1 MITPHYCGNL
11 CANPARNAFTALD
24 FEAARCDTCEIVI
37 KRWHRRND
45 ETSSTLRSSLEGVRR
60 LRFDWLIPTGLGVT
74 SALVL
79 TLPAEAAQLQSWWFN
94 ERENQLVFTTDA
106 AVQPTAQM
114 IFNPTRIVIDLPGT
128 TLGRPPNRQAVGGAI
143 REVRSGQFDAGTA
156 RLVIELAPGYTLDPR
171 AVEVRGVRSNQWVV
185 QLPEPEQ
192 SQAAPA
198 STGSNAISGSV
209 NSNATT
215 VLSGVVTTPDG
226 FFIRTSGQV
235 PTINLERR
243 GDRDAAERQIIIDL
257 YNSSISPFLKAESL
271 PVNRYSVSRWEIT
284 QNNDNATTRIVM
296 TLAPESPDWE
306 VTPTDLGREGGIVI
320 VPPSGVSISN
330 IPDQPQ
336 RADTAI
342 NVPRNPNPQQ
352 PSVPPQ
358 PQTPTLPPGANT
370 GRIIVAIDP
379 GHGGRDPGAVGIGGL
394 QEKSVVFPVSV
405 RVAELLREAG
415 VDVVMTRTSD
425 LTLDLEPR
433 VNIANNAN
441 ATVFLSIH
449 ANAISLS
456 RPDVNGVETYY
467 YSEDGRR
474 LASIIHANVLP
485 ASGLGNRGVKQA
497 RFYVLRNTA
506 MPAALLELGF
516 VTGAED
522 VVKLRDPAWQERIAQ
537 AIARGLLEYLE
548 PYRR

>member
-1 MITPHYCGNL
+1 MT
-11 CANPARNAFTALD
+11 
-24 FEAARCDTCEIVI
+24 V
-37 KRWHRRND
+37 
-45 ETSSTLRSSLEGVRR
+45 
-60 LRFDWLIPTGLGVT
+60 
-74 SALVL
+74 
-79 TLPAEAAQLQSWWFN
+79 PAEAAQLQSWWFDR
-94 ERENQLVFTTDA
+94 RENQLVFTTDS

-128 TLGRPPNRQAVGGAI
+128 TLGRPPDSQNVGGAI
-143 REVRSGQFDAGTA
+143 REVRSGQFNSQTA
-156 RLVIELAPGYTLDPR
+156 RLVIELSPGYTIDPR

-192 SQAAPA
+192 SQSLPA
-198 STGSNAISGSV
+198 VEGANSITGDF
-209 NSNATT
+209 NSDATT
-215 VLSGVVTTPDG
+215 YLSDVVTTPDG
-226 FFIRTSGQV
+226 FFLRTSGQV

-243 GDRDAAERQIIIDL
+243 GDRGQERQIVIDL
-257 YNSSISPFLKAESL
+257 FNSSISPFLEVESL
-271 PVNRYSVSRWEIT
+271 PVNRYSVTRWEVIQDN
-284 QNNDNATTRIVM
+284 QNRKTRVIM
-296 TLAPESPDWE
+296 TLSPNSPDWE
-306 VTPTDLGREGGIVI
+306 VTPTNVGTQSGIVI
-320 VPPSGVSISN
+320 VPPSGVAISS

-336 RADTAI
+336 RADTTI
-342 NVPRNPNPQQ
+342 NVPRNPQQ
-352 PSVPPQ
+352 PTTPPRQ
-358 PQTPTLPPGANT
+358 PQAPVIPPGPT
-370 GRIIVAIDP
+370 QGRVIVAIDP

-394 QEKSVVFPVSV
+394 QEKNVVFPVSV
-405 RVAELLREAG
+405 RVAELLRQAG

-441 ATVFLSIH
+441 ATIFLSIH
-449 ANAISLS
+449 ANAISMS

-467 YSEDGRR
+467 YSENGRR
-474 LASIIHANVLP
+474 LASIIHANVQP

-497 RFYVLRNTA
+497 RFFVLRHTA

-537 AIARGLLEYLE
+537 AIAQGLLQYLE

>member
-1 MITPHYCGNL
+1 M
-11 CANPARNAFTALD
+11 
-24 FEAARCDTCEIVI
+24 
-37 KRWHRRND
+37 
-45 ETSSTLRSSLEGVRR
+45 
-60 LRFDWLIPTGLGVT
+60 RFDWLIPTGLGVT

-94 ERENQLVFTTDA
+94 ARENQLVFTTDT
-106 AVQPTAQM
+106 AVQPRAQM

-128 TLGRPPNRQAVGGAI
+128 TLGRPADNQAVGGAI
-143 REVRSGQFDAGTA
+143 REVRSGQFDARTA
-156 RLVIELAPGYTLDPR
+156 RLVIELSPGYTVDPR

-185 QLPEPEQ
+185 QLPEPER
-192 SQAAPA
+192 SATPPA
-198 STGSNAISGSV
+198 GSGNNSITGDF

-215 VLSGVVTTPDG
+215 FLSDIVATPDG
-226 FFIRTSGQV
+226 FFLQTSGQI

-243 GDRDAAERQIIIDL
+243 GDRGQERQIIIDL
-257 YNSSISPFLKAESL
+257 FNSSISPFLKVESL
-271 PVNRYSVSRWEIT
+271 PVNRYSVTRWEVIQDD
-284 QNNDNATTRIVM
+284 QNRKTRVVM
-296 TLAPESPDWE
+296 TLAPSSPDWE
-306 VTPTDLGREGGIVI
+306 VTPTQVGNRSGVVI
-320 VPPSGVSISN
+320 VPPSGVSIGS
-330 IPDQPQ
+330 IPDQPEQ
-336 RADTAI
+336 VDSTI
-342 NVPRNPNPQQ
+342 NVPPNPQR
-352 PSVPPQ
+352 PTPPRQ
-358 PQTPTLPPGANT
+358 PQAPSIPARPTNS
-370 GRIIVAIDP
+370 RVIVAIDP

-394 QEKSVVFPVSV
+394 QEKNVVFPVSM

-425 LTLDLEPR
+425 LTLGLEPR
-433 VNIANNAN
+433 VEIANNAN
-441 ATVFLSIH
+441 ATIFLSIH

-474 LASIIHANVLP
+474 LASIIHANVQP

-497 RFYVLRNTA
+497 RFFVLRNTA

-522 VVKLRDPAWQERIAQ
+522 VVKLRDPAWQERISQ
-537 AIARGLLEYLE
+537 AIVQGILQYLE

>member
-1 MITPHYCGNL
+1 M
-11 CANPARNAFTALD
+11 
-24 FEAARCDTCEIVI
+24 
-37 KRWHRRND
+37 
-45 ETSSTLRSSLEGVRR
+45 
-60 LRFDWLIPTGLGVT
+60 RFDWLVPTGLGIT

-94 ERENQLVFTTDA
+94 AQENQLVFTTDS

-128 TLGRPPNRQAVGGAI
+128 TLSRPSDRQVVGGAI
-143 REVRSGQFDAGTA
+143 SEVRSGQFDARTA
-156 RLVIELAPGYTLDPR
+156 RLVIELSPGYTVNPR

-192 SQAAPA
+192 SAATPGA
-198 STGSNAISGSV
+198 VAGNNAINGSV

-215 VLSGVVTTPDG
+215 FLSDITTTPDG

-243 GDRDAAERQIIIDL
+243 GDRGQERQIIIDL
-257 YNSSISPFLKAESL
+257 YNSSISPFLKVESL
-271 PVNRYSVSRWEIT
+271 PLNRYSVSRWEIT
-284 QNNDNATTRIVM
+284 QNNENATTRVVM
-296 TLAPESPDWE
+296 TLSPNSPDWE
-306 VTPTDLGREGGIVI
+306 VTPTNLGNQGGIVI
-320 VPPSGVSISN
+320 VPPSGVSISS
-330 IPDQPQ
+330 IPDQPP
-336 RADTAI
+336 RADTRI
-342 NVPRNPNPQQ
+342 NVPPNRNPQ
-352 PSVPPQ
+352 PSSPPPQ
-358 PQTPTLPPGANT
+358 PQTPVAPPRANT
-370 GRIIVAIDP
+370 GRLLVTIDP
-379 GHGGRDPGAVGIGGL
+379 GHGGQDPGAVGIGGL
-394 QEKSVVFPVSV
+394 QEKNVVLPVSR

-415 VDVVMTRTSD
+415 VDVVMTRDTD
-425 LTLDLEPR
+425 LTLGLEAR

-441 ATVFLSIH
+441 ATAFLSIH
-449 ANAISLS
+449 ANAISMS

-467 YSEDGRR
+467 YSENGRR
-474 LASIIHANVLP
+474 LATIIHANVLP

-516 VTGAED
+516 VTGAQD
-522 VVKLRDPAWQERIAQ
+522 VVKLRDPAWQERISQ
-537 AIARGLLEYLE
+537 AIARGILEYLE